1 MSGLQ
6 SAEPKK
12 VPEPGTEP
20 KPGFNEL
27 RYGNFILDGHE
38 FLDNDRM
45 RIMLGLVRGLIRE
58 GKAKRI
64 LDVGCTDGFM
74 SMLFKEM
81 GLYTV
86 GVDASESAVAMAIAK
101 GRCDE
106 AYDEAYV
113 ANLDGHPL
121 PMPEASV
128 DLIWAGEII
137 EHIFSTENFAR
148 ELFRVSSPGG
158 RLIISTPNL
167 ASWINRLIFPLGL
180 QPFFTET
187 GVEPTNSG
195 NFLRQVSMPAGH
207 IRIFTL
213 SALRHLLTGCGWI
226 VEKAHGASILE
237 KRSVKRLDLALSHAF
252 PALATDMILVCRKPG

>member
-1 MSGLQ
+1 MSELQ
-6 SAEPKK
+6 SK
-12 VPEPGTEP
+12 EP
-20 KPGFNEL
+20 KPGFNEI
-27 RYGNFILDGHE
+27 RYGNSRLDGRE
-38 FLDNDRM
+38 FLGNDRM
-45 RIMLGLVRGLIRE
+45 RIMLELVRGLIRE

-81 GLYTV
+81 GLYTI
-86 GVDASESAVAMAIAK
+86 GVDASESAVASAK
-101 GRCDE
+101 GRC
-106 AYDEAYV
+106 DEAYV
-113 ANLDGHPL
+113 ANLDGQPL
-121 PMPEASV
+121 PLPEAAV

-137 EHIFSTENFAR
+137 EHIFSTEHFVR

-237 KRSVKRLDLALSHAF
+237 KRSVKGLDLALSHAF

>member
-1 MSGLQ
+1 MSELQ
-6 SAEPKK
+6 SA
-12 VPEPGTEP
+12 EP
-20 KPGFNEL
+20 KPGFNEI
-27 RYGNFILDGHE
+27 RYGNSRLDGNE
-38 FLDNDRM
+38 FLGNDRM
-45 RIMLGLVRGLIRE
+45 RIMLKLVRGLVRE

-81 GLYTV
+81 GLYTI
-86 GVDASESAVAMAIAK
+86 GVDASESAVASAKK
-101 GRCDE
+101 GRC
-106 AYDEAYV
+106 DEAYV
-113 ANLDGHPL
+113 ANLDGQPL
-121 PMPEASV
+121 PLPDASV
-128 DLIWAGEII
+128 DWIWAGEIL
-137 EHIFSTENFAR
+137 EQIFSTENFAR

-158 RLIISTPNL
+158 RLIISTPNM
-167 ASWINRLIFPLGL
+167 ASWINRLIAPLGL

-213 SALRHLLTGCGWI
+213 SALRYLLVGCGWT

-237 KRSVKRLDLALSHAF
+237 KRSIKGLDLALSHAF
-252 PALATDMILVCRKPG
+252 PSLATDMILVCRKPG

>member
-1 MSGLQ
+1 MT
-6 SAEPKK
+6 AENEAPAA
-12 VPEPGTEP
+12 
-20 KPGFNEL
+20 PGFNEI
-27 RYGNFILDGHE
+27 RYGGSRLDGRE
-38 FLDNDRM
+38 FLKNDRM
-45 RIMLGLVRGLIRE
+45 RIMLDLVRNA
-58 GKAKRI
+58 KAKRI

-74 SMLFKEM
+74 SMLFREM
-81 GLYTV
+81 GLYTI
-86 GVDASESAVAMAIAK
+86 GVDASPSAVASAQ
-101 GRCDE
+101 GRC
-106 AYDEAYV
+106 DEAYV
-113 ANLDGHPL
+113 ANLDGQPL
-121 PMPEASV
+121 PLPDASV

-148 ELFRVSSPGG
+148 ELFRVTSPGG

-195 NFLRQVSMPAGH
+195 NFLRQVSAPAGH

-237 KRSVKRLDLALSHAF
+237 KRSVKALDLAISHAF
-252 PALATDMILVCRKPG
+252 PSLATDMILVCRKPA